1 MDKEAIQTY
10 YGSRV
15 AEREDVYLKND
26 PVLPSMT
33 RLGMEVGW
41 DTSGN
46 GSWVLTSAGNEIIM
60 AETNGYRKGEEMK
73 K

>member
-26 PVLPSMT
+26 PVLLSMT
-33 RLGMEVGW
+33 RLGMEVV

>member
-60 AETNGYRKGEEMK
+60 SETKGYRKGEEMK

>member
-33 RLGMEVGW
+33 RLGMEVV

-46 GSWVLTSAGNEIIM
+46 GSWVLTSAGNEIII

>member
-60 AETNGYRKGEEMK
+60 AETNGYRKGGEMK

>member
-33 RLGMEVGW
+33 RLGMEVV

>member
-33 RLGMEVGW
+33 RLGMEVV

-46 GSWVLTSAGNEIIM
+46 GSWVLTSAGKHDIITKLSD
-60 AETNGYRKGEEMK
+60 ADGARQKGL
-73 K
+73 

>member
-33 RLGMEVGW
+33 RLGMEVGV